1 MTKHKQ
7 AKALHRGKQKRKE
20 VKQHRHSFRGK
31 NPLSNMTHPKPL
43 GKEDILAQR
52 KPIESEEEVKKE

>member
-7 AKALHRGKQKRKE
+7 AKALHREKQKRKE
-20 VKQHRHSFRGK
+20 IKLHRHSFRGK

-43 GKEDILAQR
+43 SEEEILAQR
-52 KPIESEEEVKKE
+52 KPTEEEDNENRY